1 MNFIVFAPWEYMPH
15 SGGHIALHT
24 LTKNLCDLGQ
34 DVTILEDC
42 GFKCNAKVVKIWKGE
57 TLTYDKDNTVVI
69 YPEIMEGNP
78 LEAKH
83 VIRWILYDVKPEVE
97 ATWRESDYYFYN
109 LPRFKTI
116 RKETKKILTAF
127 NFDFTPIIKEKT
139 KDACI
144 LLRKKA
150 PEHLVFHADILTEPT
165 SIQDFCEQVAPYEIF
180 YTHDDATFY
189 SEIAYLCGCRSIIL
203 SNPPRDVTTSFET
216 LIENKARS
224 IEETKELIRVF
235 QRIK

>member
-109 LPRFKTI
+109 IPRFETI
-116 RKETKKILTAF
+116 RQETKKILTAF
-127 NFDFTPIIKEKT
+127 NFDFTPVIKEKT

-150 PEHLVFHADILTEPT
+150 PDCLVFHADIIAEPK
-165 SIQDFCEQVAPYEIF
+165 SIQDFCEQVAPYKIF

-189 SEIAYLCGCRSIIL
+189 SDIAYLCGCKSIVL
-203 SNPPRDVTTSFET
+203 SSPPREVTTSLET
-216 LIENKARS
+216 LKEKKRVS
-224 IEETKELIRVF
+224 IEETKELIKF
-235 QRIK
+235 TNEM

>member
-1 MNFIVFAPWEYMPH
+1 MKYVIFAPWEYRPT
-15 SGGHIALHT
+15 SGGHIYLHR
-24 LTKNLCDLGQ
+24 LVKNLCDLGQ

-42 GFKCNAKVVKIWKGE
+42 GFECNAKVVKIWKGE
-57 TLTYDKDNTVVI
+57 TLTYDKDNTIVI

-78 LEAKH
+78 LEAKR

-109 LPRFKTI
+109 LPNFKTI
-116 RKETKKILTAF
+116 RQEKTKNILTAF
-127 NFDFTPIIKEKT
+127 SFDFTPVIKEKT

-150 PEHLVFHADILTEPT
+150 PERLVFHADI
-165 SIQDFCEQVAPYEIF
+165 IQDFCEQVAPYEIF

-203 SNPPRDVTTSFET
+203 SNPPREVTTSFET

-224 IEETKELIRVF
+224 IEETKELIKF
-235 QRIK
+235 ANEM